1 MRDWIGWR
9 IMVGMRSGHVGTGVQ
24 EIHGSSSGV
33 AEGGAVVPHK
43 VGVIPGDGDE
53 QLIDGSYVADVI
65 LLG

>member
-1 MRDWIGWR
+1 
-9 IMVGMRSGHVGTGVQ
+9 MVGMRSGHVGTGVQ

-33 AEGGAVVPHK
+33 VEGGAVVLHK
-43 VGVIPGDGDE
+43 VRVIPGDGDE